1 MSIFQFGGTQT
12 ANLSSNSEVVTG
24 SGTPARGQF
33 FSMDIQGGNVIVF
46 DSQVS
51 TTAGRVIA
59 VNTYSPTVPIAYQQG
74 LFVNNSAS
82 NTVVVQYSPFR
93 VQGS

>member
-1 MSIFQFGGTQT
+1 MSVGFGGTQT
-12 ANLSSNSEVVTG
+12 ANLSSNSLVVTG
-24 SGTPARGQF
+24 SGFPTRGVF
-33 FSMDIQGGNVIVF
+33 YGLNTQGGNVIVY

-59 VNTYSPTVPIAYQQG
+59 VNNTVPMVGIWYSNG
-74 LFVNNSAS
+74 LFVNNSAGV
-82 NTVVVQYSPFR
+82 TVVVQYSPFR